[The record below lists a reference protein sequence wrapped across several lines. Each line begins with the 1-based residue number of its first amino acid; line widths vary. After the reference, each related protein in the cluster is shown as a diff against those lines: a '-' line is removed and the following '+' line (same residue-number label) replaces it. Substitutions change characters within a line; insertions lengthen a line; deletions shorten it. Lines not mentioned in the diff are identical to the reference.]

1 MLVALVFQ
9 PLAPVFASTM
19 AGVMGGGVRPS
30 LRAADQAKTTYDVL
44 HHDGAPSIS
53 WSEFASVGVNVALD
67 NFTLQSLNSQGSV
80 TEQRVALNN
89 VTTFAFNWS
98 SGQTTATDPRNHAAT
113 YFYDTLYRITGG
125 SG

>member
-1 MLVALVFQ
+1 MLVALGFQ
-9 PLAPVFASTM
+9 PWASVFASTVPGM
-19 AGVMGGGVRPS
+19 MGRGARLG
-30 LRAADQAKTTYDVL
+30 LRAADQAKTAYDVL
-44 HHDGAPSIS
+44 YYVAPSIS

-67 NFTLQSLNSQGSV
+67 NLTLQSLNSQGSV

-89 VTTFAFNWS
+89 ITAFAFDWS

-113 YFYDTLYRITGG
+113 YLYDTLYRITGG